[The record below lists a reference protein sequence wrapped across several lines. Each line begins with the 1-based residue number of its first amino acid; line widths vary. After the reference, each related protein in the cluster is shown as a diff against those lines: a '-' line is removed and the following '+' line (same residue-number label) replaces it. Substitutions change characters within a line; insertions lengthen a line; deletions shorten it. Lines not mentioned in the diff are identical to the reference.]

1 MASTPS
7 ATVNGKAFVSFR
19 VGDAE
24 DTAMLI
30 DQRLCHAFGADRVY
44 RSSRAMH
51 AGALFPPT
59 LEAEAA
65 GCAAMVVV
73 IGRRWLAGNGGLR
86 RIDNPE
92 DWVRKE
98 IEFALHNGRPVI
110 PVLTADRPALGPNDE
125 LPDTITGLADRPQL
139 RFQSAERDL
148 ARIAD
153 KVRPH
158 VASVAR
164 PDRPVRLTSLRPT
177 HRSSGVRLGT
187 AEINGDYHD
196 DSIVCLAG
204 TISFDLGMRFRRL
217 EVTAAVLTG
226 ATRSGVF
233 TILGDGRT
241 LAQVTT
247 TSGSP
252 RKLTVDITDVLTLRL
267 SAHRP
272 DSGEPD
278 SSPELAWGDPM
289 VYP

>member
-1 MASTPS
+1 MARTPS
-7 ATVNGKAFVSFR
+7 ATVNGRAFVSFR

-24 DTAMLI
+24 DTALLI
-30 DQRLCHAFGADRVY
+30 DQRLCRAFGADRVF
-44 RSSRAMH
+44 RSSWAMH
-51 AGALFPPT
+51 GGALFPPT
-59 LEAEAA
+59 LEAEAT
-65 GCAAMVVV
+65 GCAAMIVV
-73 IGRRWLAGNGGLR
+73 IGQRWLAGNGGRR

-98 IEFALHNGRPVI
+98 IEFALHNDRPVI
-110 PVLTADRPALGPNDE
+110 PVLADRDELGPHDE
-125 LPDTITGLADRPQL
+125 LPATITGLADRPQL

-153 KVRPH
+153 EVRPH
-158 VASVAR
+158 VNGVVR
-164 PDRPVRLTSLRPT
+164 PDHPIRLTSLRPI
-177 HRSSGVRLGT
+177 HRSSGVRLST

-247 TSGSP
+247 TSGRP
-252 RKLTVDITDVLTLRL
+252 RKLTVDVTDVLTLRL

-272 DSGEPD
+272 DGGEPD
-278 SSPELAWGDPM
+278 NLPELAWGDP
-289 VYP
+289 VVHL